1 MSLLN
6 KENANAIAI
15 WVFIGLVTIIG
26 GLAALNAR
34 NYVEDI
40 AAEVYKEQGLPPS
53 ETKQRLTEIETKL
66 AGVEG
71 DVSEVREDIRALI
84 QAL

>member
-6 KENANAIAI
+6 KENGNAIAV
-15 WVFIGLVTIIG
+15 WAFIGLLTIIG

-34 NYVEDI
+34 NYVENI
-40 AAEVYKEQGLPPS
+40 AAEVYKAQGLPPS
-53 ETKQRLTEIETKL
+53 ETKERLVAIETKL
-66 AGVEG
+66 ADVEG
-71 DVSEVREDIRALI
+71 DVGEVREDIRALI